1 MQTPTRYSYFLV
13 EKLEVVSQHDPVLLN
28 SQMCDT
34 FAISVDHKA
43 VVSLL
48 LNHLCNLREIL
59 IYDEAALL
67 HFGAEL
73 LTRNEVFELLLP
85 LLWVDP
91 EVFLLPHDLLA
102 AAAAIDLL
110 SHKAVWGLLLLMS
123 ARLRGLILGVISIL
137 NLVVTLV

>member
-1 MQTPTRYSYFLV
+1 
-13 EKLEVVSQHDPVLLN
+13 
-28 SQMCDT
+28 MCDT

-73 LTRNEVFELLLP
+73 LTRNEIFELLLP

-91 EVFLLPHDLLA
+91 EVFLLPQDLLA
-102 AAAAIDLL
+102 TAAAINLL
-110 SHKAVWGLLLLMS
+110 SHKAVRGLLLLMS
-123 ARLRGLILGVISIL
+123 ARLRDLILGVISIL